1 MQTDLIIVSEYC
13 RICHIEPSFLY
24 LLQKGG
30 LIEID
35 TVEGESYL
43 PASQLYD
50 VERYT
55 RMYYDLSINIE
66 GIDAI
71 HHLLGRVESLQQE
84 VNRLKSKLKLYE
96 TENHDS
102 IEDLKAVKMLFL
114 KAGEPGY
121 KNISQTICK

>member
-1 MQTDLIIVSEYC
+1 MPYRTIVSLPITK
-13 RICHIEPSFLY
+13 RWS
-24 LLQKGG
+24 
-30 LIEID
+30 EID

-84 VNRLKSKLKLYE
+84 VNRLKSKLRLYE

-102 IEDLKAVKMLFL
+102 IEDL
-114 KAGEPGY
+114 
-121 KNISQTICK
+121 

>member
-13 RICHIEPSFLY
+13 QICHIEPSFLY
-24 LLQKGG
+24 MLEKGG

-55 RMYYDLSINIE
+55 RMYYDLSINVE

-71 HHLLGRVESLQQE
+71 HHLLDRIKSMQQE
-84 VNRLKSKLKLYE
+84 INHLKSKLRLYE
-96 TENHDS
+96 TGNHES
-102 IEDLKAVKMLFL
+102 IEDL
-114 KAGEPGY
+114 
-121 KNISQTICK
+121 

>member
-71 HHLLGRVESLQQE
+71 HHLLGRVESVEKQTE
-84 VNRLKSKLKLYE
+84 AIRNRKS
-96 TENHDS
+96 
-102 IEDLKAVKMLFL
+102 
-114 KAGEPGY
+114 
-121 KNISQTICK
+121 

>member
-43 PASQLYD
+43 PA
-50 VERYT
+50 VCIT
-55 RMYYDLSINIE
+55 TCLS
-66 GIDAI
+66 
-71 HHLLGRVESLQQE
+71 
-84 VNRLKSKLKLYE
+84 
-96 TENHDS
+96 T
-102 IEDLKAVKMLFL
+102 
-114 KAGEPGY
+114 
-121 KNISQTICK
+121 

>member
-55 RMYYDLSINIE
+55 RMYYDLSINI
-66 GIDAI
+66 GGDRRHPSFAGP
-71 HHLLGRVESLQQE
+71 GR
-84 VNRLKSKLKLYE
+84 
-96 TENHDS
+96 
-102 IEDLKAVKMLFL
+102 
-114 KAGEPGY
+114 
-121 KNISQTICK
+121 ISTTGS

>member
-24 LLQKGG
+24 TLEKGG

-35 TVEGESYL
+35 IIEGESYL
-43 PASQLYD
+43 PASHLYD

-55 RMYYDLSINIE
+55 RLYYDLSINVE

-71 HHLLGRVESLQQE
+71 HHLLERIKSMQKEIDL
-84 VNRLKSKLKLYE
+84 LKNQLRLYE
-96 TENHDS
+96 NDQIDIDE
-102 IEDLKAVKMLFL
+102 L
-114 KAGEPGY
+114 
-121 KNISQTICK
+121 

>member
-84 VNRLKSKLKLYE
+84 VNRLKSKLRLYE

-102 IEDLKAVKMLFL
+102 IEDLYAVKMLFL
-114 KAGEPGY
+114 KAGESWF
-121 KNISQTICK
+121 KNISHNICI

>member
-1 MQTDLIIVSEYC
+1 MNIAGYAISNHRFSTY
-13 RICHIEPSFLY
+13 Y
-24 LLQKGG
+24 KKGG

-84 VNRLKSKLKLYE
+84 VNRLKSKLRLYE

-102 IEDLKAVKMLFL
+102 MEDL
-114 KAGEPGY
+114 
-121 KNISQTICK
+121 

>member
-50 VERYT
+50 VE
-55 RMYYDLSINIE
+55 

-102 IEDLKAVKMLFL
+102 IEDL
-114 KAGEPGY
+114 
-121 KNISQTICK
+121 

>member
-1 MQTDLIIVSEYC
+1 VNIAGYAISNHRFSTY
-13 RICHIEPSFLY
+13 Y
-24 LLQKGG
+24 KK
-30 LIEID
+30 ID

-102 IEDLKAVKMLFL
+102 IEDL
-114 KAGEPGY
+114 
-121 KNISQTICK
+121 

>member
-1 MQTDLIIVSEYC
+1 MPYRTIVSLPITK
-13 RICHIEPSFLY
+13 RWSDRDRHGRRGKLPS
-24 LLQKGG
+24 
-30 LIEID
+30 
-35 TVEGESYL
+35 
-43 PASQLYD
+43 ASQLYD

-84 VNRLKSKLKLYE
+84 VNRLKSKLRLYE

-102 IEDLKAVKMLFL
+102 MEDL
-114 KAGEPGY
+114 
-121 KNISQTICK
+121 